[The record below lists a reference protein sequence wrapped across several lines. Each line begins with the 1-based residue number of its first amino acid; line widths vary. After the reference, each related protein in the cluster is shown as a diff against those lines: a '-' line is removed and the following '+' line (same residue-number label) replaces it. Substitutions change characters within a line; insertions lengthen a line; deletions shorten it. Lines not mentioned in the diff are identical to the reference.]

1 MIHCNHQRGQPS
13 FNPRTPCGVRHDP
26 ADMATFLH
34 EVSIH
39 ALLAECDT
47 ARRAFNLAPIVSIH
61 ALLAECDS

>member
-1 MIHCNHQRGQPS
+1 
-13 FNPRTPCGVRHDP
+13 
-26 ADMATFLH
+26 MATFLH